1 MTRTARSFT
10 TKTEIVGMPLSFLGR
25 QLRLPARK
33 QLHGSSDK
41 GFCISGVKNDLKH
54 EGRLSSRNLVFYND
68 RCCSWRSGITKGTG
82 TTESWLEAI
91 PVDI

>member
-25 QLRLPARK
+25 QLRLPTRK
-33 QLHGSSDK
+33 QLQGSSDM
-41 GFCISGVKNDLKH
+41 GFCISGVKHDLKH
-54 EGRLSSRNLVFYND
+54 EGWLSSRNLVFYND